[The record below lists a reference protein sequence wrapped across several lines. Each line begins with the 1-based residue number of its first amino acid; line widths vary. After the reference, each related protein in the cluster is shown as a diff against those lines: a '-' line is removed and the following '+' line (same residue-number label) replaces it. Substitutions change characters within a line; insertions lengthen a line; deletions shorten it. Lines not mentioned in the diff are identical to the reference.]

1 MNKILN
7 YICTFV
13 QAAAQA
19 RAATAL
25 TRMGRWRD
33 AQALMNK

>member
-1 MNKILN
+1 MNLA
-7 YICTFV
+7 

-19 RAATAL
+19 KAATAL

-33 AQALMNK
+33 AQSLMNK